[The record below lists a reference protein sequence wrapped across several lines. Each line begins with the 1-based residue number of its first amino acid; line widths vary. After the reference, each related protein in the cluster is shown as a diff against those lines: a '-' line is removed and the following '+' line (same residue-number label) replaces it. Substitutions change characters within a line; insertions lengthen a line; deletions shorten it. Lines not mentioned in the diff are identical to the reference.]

1 MYYYSELIKNLK
13 NVAIYLRKSRED
25 VEYEKKSNDYDTLLR
40 HRMRLLSYA
49 NELNLKIDSKN
60 IYEEVVSGDSI

>member
-49 NELNLKIDSKN
+49 N
-60 IYEEVVSGDSI
+60 